1 MRINEPTKRE
11 NMRKILKMVDVTII
25 LHNFLLS
32 EHDDVLEE
40 WMNQDDVCKEEEETA
55 DEESVADAMNN
66 TAPSDLRRQE
76 VQAYIAEH
84 DDSSDDEDSS
94 SG

>member
-66 TAPSDLRRQE
+66 TAPSDLQE

>member
-1 MRINEPTKRE
+1 
-11 NMRKILKMVDVTII
+11 MVDVTII

-66 TAPSDLRRQE
+66 TAPSDLHRQE
-76 VQAYIAEH
+76 VEAYIAEH